1 MVAFHSSVLDGA
13 AADPALRTP
22 LLLRLIAFEG
32 RGDGP
37 PFQALRRELA
47 ENPSLPADLV
57 ARLLEDLAVPG
68 PVSSAGAGAD
78 PAVPPG
84 GMTVAMDEAG
94 VPA

>member
-22 LLLRLIAFEG
+22 LLLRLIAFG
-32 RGDGP
+32 DRGDGP

-47 ENPSLPADLV
+47 ENPSLPAGLV
-57 ARLLEDLAVPG
+57 VRLLEDLAVPE
-68 PVSSAGAGAD
+68 PVSSAGAD
-78 PAVPPG
+78 PAAPPG
-84 GMTVAMDEAG
+84 EMTVAISEAG